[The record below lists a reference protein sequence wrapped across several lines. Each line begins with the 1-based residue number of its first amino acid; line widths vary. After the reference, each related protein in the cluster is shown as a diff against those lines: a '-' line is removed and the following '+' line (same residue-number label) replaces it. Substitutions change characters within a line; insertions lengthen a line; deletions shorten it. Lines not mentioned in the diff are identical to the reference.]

1 MKILSS
7 KKNPQTTMAIE
18 NNTPSKSGFT
28 KIEFLLWIAILA
40 VLIFLLI
47 PFFNSLKSSVPNPD
61 GMETNSSFHFES
73 WNQGYLESNFSADK

>member
-1 MKILSS
+1 
-7 KKNPQTTMAIE
+7 MAIE
-18 NNTPSKSGFT
+18 NNTPSKSGLT

-47 PFFNSLKSSVPNPD
+47 PFFNSFKSSVPNSD

-73 WNQGYLESNFSADK
+73 WNKGYVESNFSAEK